1 MALIHSMQAHF
12 SHNQEASPMW
22 SGCMWVTITRRMGR
36 PSSSFAKICSH
47 CAFASSRE
55 MQQSTTVQPS
65 TPSSASRNSQ
75 RLMWSS
81 ANGNAM
87 RIHFTPGATVS
98 VWPVSGSALPS
109 G

>member
-1 MALIHSMQAHF
+1 
-12 SHNQEASPMW
+12 
-22 SGCMWVTITRRMGR
+22 MWVTITRRMGR

-47 CAFASSRE
+47 CAFERSCE

-65 TPSSASRNSQ
+65 RPSSASRSSQ

-81 ANGNAM
+81 ANGSAM
-87 RIHFTPGATVS
+87 RIHFTPGATLI
-98 VWPVSGSALPS
+98 VWPVSGNALPS